1 MGSTNEHVVTPL
13 GTATNNISTNNIINI
28 NNNNTSIQS
37 GISFN
42 SSSASL
48 ARSHKKICTKKGPWS
63 PEEDEKV
70 VELVAEHGPKKW
82 TVIAAAL
89 EGRIGKQCRER
100 WHNHLNPYIVKT
112 KWTEEEERIIIQA
125 HEEHGNHWAKIAKL
139 LPGRTDNAIKN
150 HWNSTLKRKAEGTLR
165 KRADGAG
172 SSRRRSDGNLQKG
185 QRRLKVESPRRAS
198 APINSMSTPANK
210 DITSF
215 TSITQPSSI
224 TYSFATALTSNS
236 NNINNSHLNTNL
248 HSNNNQALH
257 LSHHEDHENNVPG
270 GQFSDFGGIQLD
282 DPLGFDDINFNL
294 DNPDPYLEFDS
305 LFNFN

>member
-1 MGSTNEHVVTPL
+1 MGSTNDQHVVTPL

-28 NNNNTSIQS
+28 TNNNSSSIQNS
-37 GISFN
+37 ISFN
-42 SSSASL
+42 TSTSSHS
-48 ARSHKKICTKKGPWS
+48 RSHKKICTKKGPWS

-70 VELVAEHGPKKW
+70 VELVAEYGPKKW
-82 TVIAAAL
+82 TVIAAQL

-112 KWTEEEERIIIQA
+112 KWTDEEERIIIQA

-165 KRADGAG
+165 KRADGAS
-172 SSRRRSDGNLQKG
+172 SSRRKSDGNPHNRKV
-185 QRRLKVESPRRAS
+185 KVESPRRAS
-198 APINSMSTPANK
+198 APILSMSTPLTK
-210 DITSF
+210 ETTGFSTISP
-215 TSITQPSSI
+215 PSA
-224 TYSFATALTSNS
+224 YPFATTLSS
-236 NNINNSHLNTNL
+236 NNINLNTNHL
-248 HSNNNQALH
+248 NCNINRAHQSSN
-257 LSHHEDHENNVPG
+257 HEDHENNVPG
-270 GQFSDFGGIQLD
+270 NQYQDFVGLHLD
-282 DPLGFDDINFNL
+282 DPLGFDDLSFNL